1 MPARTEEERL
11 QLVSDIK
18 QTFATDAGIAT
29 LRWIAD
35 VCLEGQNPYVPG
47 QFDQTARN
55 CGKLEMIIKIRKM
68 LSADGLPRQDKV
80 IQTEKE
86 E

>member
-1 MPARTEEERL
+1 MPSRVAEDVQQL
-11 QLVSDIK
+11 QSDVK
-18 QTFATDAGIAT
+18 QAFASDAGIAT
-29 LRWIAD
+29 LRWLSSI
-35 VCLEGQNPYVPG
+35 CLEGQNPYVVG

-55 CGKLEMIIKIRKM
+55 CGKLEIMIKIRKM
-68 LSADGLPRQDKV
+68 LAADGLPRQDKV